1 MSFTF
6 RPSNSPYAGAVY
18 IP

>member
-6 RPSNSPYAGAVY
+6 RPSNSSYAGAVY